1 MCVPINK
8 VTLKV
13 NADHNNNSE
22 WQKEFEQILPY
33 FFVLKEPGKE
43 IEIIQVSNDH
53 GEDHL
58 DRNKC
63 YQCLPIKVFSFAA
76 SVTDRKQKERQV
88 HKPERQV
95 KKENP
100 VTLDV

>member
-1 MCVPINK
+1 MNTYSYNDCKRNDE
-8 VTLKV
+8 L
-13 NADHNNNSE
+13 
-22 WQKEFEQILPY
+22 QQILPD
-33 FFVLKEPGKE
+33 FFTCQKSGQE

-58 DRNKC
+58 YRNKC
-63 YQCLPIKVFSFAA
+63 DQCLPIKVFSFAA